1 MTSATEN
8 EHDGVRWG
16 PSKSYPN
23 PNARKNLSQ
32 LRNVNSCQRL
42 NMFSPGFL
50 NTQTVSKNSL
60 FVTLLS
66 SSAIM
71 LKS

>member
-23 PNARKNLSQ
+23 AHKNLSQ